1 MLIDERKSL
10 NLEAETPLQVVYE
23 APGIPELFRR
33 TLTGPLT
40 WQQRNETTIQ
50 RALRSPTQAP
60 QWVAALLAWDAMVI
74 CKGKEH
80 LLAGFLL
87 QRGLQPTLEA
97 LRVPLDNL
105 NRTWGE
111 SRVARSPADPPI
123 VAVIAVA
130 DWTDGLVKSARLA
143 LTGVWHSPAQLAKSA
158 AMLAGGVLDDGKIEA
173 VVAAVQQ
180 EVSPPDNFLGSA
192 EYRREM
198 AAVLT
203 RRALQACRNGAN
215 NG

>member
-1 MLIDERKSL
+1 MLIDERKFL
-10 NLEAETPLQVVYE
+10 NLEAETSLQAVHE
-23 APGIPELFRR
+23 APGSPELFRR

-40 WQQRNETTIQ
+40 WQQRNEITVR
-50 RALRSPTQAP
+50 RALRSPGQAP
-60 QWVAALLAWDAMVI
+60 QWVAALLAWDAIVI
-74 CKGKEH
+74 CEGEEQP
-80 LLAGFLL
+80 LADFLL
-87 QRGLQPTLEA
+87 RRRMQPTLEA

-130 DWTDGLVKSARLA
+130 DWADGLVESARLA
-143 LTGVWHSPAQLAKSA
+143 LTGVWHSPAKLAKSA
-158 AMLAGGVLDDGKIEA
+158 AMLAGGVLDDDQIEG
-173 VVAAVQQ
+173 VIAAVQQ